1 MRALV
6 VFESMFGDTQA
17 VAEAIA
23 SGLRPEM
30 DVVVCEVSV
39 APSLAE
45 VPIDLLV
52 IGGPTHAFRM
62 SSAETRS
69 AAQKK
74 TESSVISPT
83 TGIRDWIRS
92 QRDHAIRPPVA
103 TFDTRFKHSRRLT
116 GSAAR
121 NAERKLRK
129 EGFDLL
135 APAQSFFVDG
145 EQGPLL
151 VGESDRA
158 FQWGESLTV
167 GLINAG

>member
-6 VFESMFGDTQA
+6 VFESMFGDTQK
-17 VAEAIA
+17 VAESIA

-30 DVVVCEVSV
+30 DVVVCEVAA

-74 TESSVISPT
+74 TEETLVSTT

-92 QRDHAIRPPVA
+92 QADHTIRPPAA

-121 NAERKLRK
+121 NARRKMRK
-129 EGFDLL
+129 EGFEFI
-135 APAQSFFVDG
+135 APAESFFVDG
-145 EQGPLL
+145 ERGPLHP
-151 VGESDRA
+151 GELDRA
-158 FQWGESLTV
+158 FQWGESLAV
-167 GLINAG
+167 GLITAR